1 MVRKSV
7 MLDVYLSGNKDWR
20 GNCRVRE
27 RTGEREKRTGYDP
40 PNQQHCTHRR
50 LGDPPPVMGQ
60 RRRQRGGQ
68 TPLHHKLVRLAV
80 S

>member
-50 LGDPPPVMGQ
+50 LGDPPLLWVREGD
-60 RRRQRGGQ
+60 REGDR
-68 TPLHHKLVRLAV
+68 HHFII